1 MKNCIYCHNV
11 IEEGVDFCPCCGEPL
26 SSKAKEVTK
35 LKLNS
40 VRLETINK
48 LLDLV
53 DDEETLKKINK
64 LVASYK

>member
-1 MKNCIYCHNV
+1 MKNCIYCHN
-11 IEEGVDFCPCCGEPL
+11 IIDDEVDYCPCCGEPL
-26 SSKAKEVTK
+26 SDKAKEVEK
-35 LKLNS
+35 LKLNA

-53 DDEETLKKINK
+53 EDEETLKKINK